1 MPIKQ
6 IIYWIFAQ
14 MTNTISIP
22 QILKRLNI
30 SALNQ
35 MQLDT
40 QKALDTQKDVMV
52 LSATGSGKT
61 LAFLLPI
68 ISKLDKD
75 LGKVQALIIVPSRE
89 LALQI
94 EQVFRSLQSGFKATC
109 MYGGHSTKTESLSL
123 SETPS
128 VIIGTPGK
136 ITYHIKHENFD
147 PSEVEFLI
155 LDEFDKSLELG
166 FQVEME
172 MIIESLSKIKQKIL
186 TSATQMEEI
195 PDFARVNNLAMV
207 NFLNQDSHTP
217 DLDLKVLHT
226 KSKDKLKLLMQVV
239 SEHPEG
245 PSLIFCN
252 HREAAERVSDILWDK
267 GLSNGIYHGGMDQP
281 DREKALVKFRNGTHA
296 VLVTTDLASRGLD
309 IPDVQQV
316 IHYQIP
322 FTEESFTHRNGRT
335 ARMKASGKAYLLLAD
350 DEYPPDYVKE
360 PIQEITEIEDF
371 KLFDASK
378 WATIYVAA
386 GKKDKVNKI
395 DVVGLL
401 YKKANLQKEDIGLIE
416 VFDHMSYVAVNRKK
430 AHQTIVAIKNEK
442 IKGRK
447 YKIGLDD

>member
-1 MPIKQ
+1 
-6 IIYWIFAQ
+6 
-14 MTNTISIP
+14 
-22 QILKRLNI
+22 
-30 SALNQ
+30 
-35 MQLDT
+35 
-40 QKALDTQKDVMV
+40 MV

-68 ISKLDKD
+68 ISQLEQN
-75 LGKVQALIIVPSRE
+75 LGKVQALVIVPTRE

-109 MYGGHSTKTESLSL
+109 IYGGHSTKTESLSL

-128 VIIGTPGK
+128 IIIGTPGK
-136 ITYHIKHENFD
+136 ISYHIRNENFD
-147 PSEVEFLI
+147 PLDVEFLV

-172 MIIESLSKIKQKIL
+172 MIIENITHVKQKIL
-186 TSATQMEEI
+186 TSATQMDEI
-195 PDFARVNNLAMV
+195 PEFAQVNNLAVV
-207 NFLNQDSHTP
+207 NYLNQESHTP

-252 HREAAERVSDILWDK
+252 HREAAERVSDLLWDK

-350 DEYPPDYVKE
+350 DEYAPDYVTAPK
-360 PIQEITEIEDF
+360 QEITEIEDF
-371 KLFDASK
+371 KMFDASK

-401 YKKANLQKEDIGLIE
+401 YKKANLQKEEIGLIE
-416 VFDHMSYVAVNRKK
+416 VFDHMSYVAVSRKK
-430 AHQTIVAIKNEK
+430 AHQSINAIKNEK

>member
-1 MPIKQ
+1 MV
-6 IIYWIFAQ
+6 
-14 MTNTISIP
+14 MTNSISIP
-22 QILKRLNI
+22 QILERLNI
-30 SALNQ
+30 TALNQ

-40 QKALDTQKDVMV
+40 QQAIKAKKDVMV

-68 ISKLDKD
+68 ISQLEQN
-75 LGKVQALIIVPSRE
+75 LGKVQALVIVPTRE

-109 MYGGHSTKTESLSL
+109 IYGGHSTKTESLSL

-136 ITYHIKHENFD
+136 ISYHIRNENFD
-147 PSEVEFLI
+147 PLDVEFLV

-172 MIIESLSKIKQKIL
+172 MIIENIIHVKQKIL
-186 TSATQMEEI
+186 TSATQMDEI
-195 PDFARVNNLAMV
+195 PEFAQVNNLAVV
-207 NFLNQDSHTP
+207 NYLNQESHTP

-252 HREAAERVSDILWDK
+252 HREAAERVSDLLWDK

-350 DEYPPDYVKE
+350 DEYAPDYVTA
-360 PIQEITEIEDF
+360 PIQEIREIEDF
-371 KLFDASK
+371 KMFDASK

-401 YKKANLQKEDIGLIE
+401 YKKANLQKEEIGLIE
-416 VFDHMSYVAVNRKK
+416 VFDHMSYVAISRKK
-430 AHQTIVAIKNEK
+430 AHQAINAIKNEK

>member
-1 MPIKQ
+1 MKDLNNK
-6 IIYWIFAQ
+6 AQ
-14 MTNTISIP
+14 F
-22 QILKRLNI
+22 LERLNI
-30 SALNQ
+30 TALNE
-35 MQLDT
+35 MQLST
-40 QKALDTQKDVMV
+40 ENAIASGKDVMV

-61 LAFLLPI
+61 LAFFLPLVEQL
-68 ISKLDKD
+68 KKD
-75 LGKVQALIIVPSRE
+75 LKKVQILVIVPSRE

-109 MYGGHSTKTESLSL
+109 IYGGHSTKTEEQSL

-136 ITYHIKHENFD
+136 ISYHIRNENID
-147 PSEVEFLI
+147 PTEIEFLV

-166 FQVEME
+166 FQDEME
-172 MIIESLSKIKQKIL
+172 SIIEGLSGLKQKIL
-186 TSATQMEEI
+186 TSATKMDEL
-195 PDFARVNNLAMV
+195 PNFARVDNLAV
-207 NFLNQDSHTP
+207 VDFLKDKSNKP
-217 DLDLKVLHT
+217 ELDLKVLHT
-226 KSKDKLKLLMQVV
+226 PSQDKLKLLMQVV
-239 SEHPEG
+239 AEHPEG
-245 PSLIFCN
+245 PTLIFCN
-252 HREAAERVSDILWDK
+252 HREAAGRVSDLLWDK
-267 GLSNGIYHGGMDQP
+267 GMSNGIYHGGMDQP

-335 ARMKASGKAYLLLAD
+335 ARMKASGKAYLLLS
-350 DEYPPDYVKE
+350 DEEYKPAYIDEEVE
-360 PIQEITEIEDF
+360 EVAIIEDF
-371 KLFDASK
+371 KMFDASP
-378 WATIYVAA
+378 WATLYVAA

-401 YKKANLQKEDIGLIE
+401 YKKANLQKEEIGLIE

-430 AHQTIVAIKNEK
+430 INSVVQLLKNEK

-447 YKIGLDD
+447 YKLGVDE

>member
-1 MPIKQ
+1 
-6 IIYWIFAQ
+6 
-14 MTNTISIP
+14 MTNSISIP
-22 QILKRLNI
+22 QILERLNI
-30 SALNQ
+30 TALNQ

-40 QKALDTQKDVMV
+40 QQAIKAKKDVMV

-68 ISKLDKD
+68 ISQLEQN
-75 LGKVQALIIVPSRE
+75 LGKVQALVIVPTRE

-109 MYGGHSTKTESLSL
+109 IYGGHSTKTESLSL

-136 ITYHIKHENFD
+136 ISYHIRNENFD
-147 PSEVEFLI
+147 PLDVEFLV

-172 MIIESLSKIKQKIL
+172 MIIENIIHVKQKIL
-186 TSATQMEEI
+186 TSATQMDEI
-195 PDFARVNNLAMV
+195 PEFAQVNNLAVV
-207 NFLNQDSHTP
+207 NYLNQESHTP

-252 HREAAERVSDILWDK
+252 HREAAERVSDLLWDK

-350 DEYPPDYVKE
+350 DEYAPDYVTA
-360 PIQEITEIEDF
+360 PIQEIREIEDF
-371 KLFDASK
+371 KMFDASK

-401 YKKANLQKEDIGLIE
+401 YKKANLQKEEIGLIE
-416 VFDHMSYVAVNRKK
+416 VFDHMSYVAVSRKK
-430 AHQTIVAIKNEK
+430 AHQSINAIKNEK

>member
-1 MPIKQ
+1 MV
-6 IIYWIFAQ
+6 
-14 MTNTISIP
+14 MTNSISIP
-22 QILKRLNI
+22 QILERLNI
-30 SALNQ
+30 TALNQ

-40 QKALDTQKDVMV
+40 QQAIKAKKDVMV

-68 ISKLDKD
+68 ISQLEQN
-75 LGKVQALIIVPSRE
+75 LGKVQALVIVPTRE

-109 MYGGHSTKTESLSL
+109 IYGGHSTKTESLSL

-136 ITYHIKHENFD
+136 ISYHIRNENFD
-147 PSEVEFLI
+147 PLDVEFLV

-172 MIIESLSKIKQKIL
+172 MIIENIIHVKQKIL
-186 TSATQMEEI
+186 TSATQMDEI
-195 PDFARVNNLAMV
+195 PEFAQVNNLAVV
-207 NFLNQDSHTP
+207 NYLNQESHTP

-252 HREAAERVSDILWDK
+252 HREAAERVSDLLWDK
-267 GLSNGIYHGGMDQP
+267 GLSNGIYHGGMVQP

-350 DEYPPDYVKE
+350 DEYAPDYVTA

-371 KLFDASK
+371 KMFDASK
-378 WATIYVAA
+378 WATIYIAA

-401 YKKANLQKEDIGLIE
+401 YKKANLQKEEIGLIE
-416 VFDHMSYVAVNRKK
+416 VFDHMSYVAVSRKK
-430 AHQTIVAIKNEK
+430 AQQAINAIKNEK